1 MNHTRNTNT
10 PHTTYTQHMCITKSN
25 INHTQRTYN
34 KDISNI
40 YHKITYTAHTP
51 YILHTVISHAMGTK
65 HTHHS

>member
-1 MNHTRNTNT
+1 
-10 PHTTYTQHMCITKSN
+10 MCITKSN

-51 YILHTVISHAMGTK
+51 HILHTVISRALGTK
-65 HTHHS
+65 HTTLEQILKERKQFIL